1 MVQQPESDDEA
12 TIETPRFEPVPLPDD
27 EFKDQLAQV
36 IPHLRAFGRSL
47 SGSRDLA
54 DDLVQETLL
63 KAWAARKRFQAG
75 TNMRA
80 WTFIILRNLFLSQM
94 RRARFKGEWDEITAS
109 KLLAAP
115 ASQDRHVE
123 LGDMQRALLH
133 LPQPQRE
140 ALILVG
146 AGGFAYEEAAEICG
160 CAVGT
165 IKSRVARG
173 RVALEDLLTDGKLPS
188 RREHETD
195 GSRTALQ
202 SIMSEVDELSRD
214 RDPRE
219 CSRIPTG
226 EIGAVAR
233 LSQAS
238 RYDGFSRV
246 CAEQS
251 PRTSSSERTS
261 PSIAKAW
268 RRALPTPAWT
278 VGGATFTN
286 RLEEACTMAS
296 ILGLSVFTCLRTRR
310 ERPEFQT
317 LRALNVTDLGCC
329 MNETQSERSG

>member
-1 MVQQPESDDEA
+1 VADEPDDVVDSVVS
-12 TIETPRFEPVPLPDD
+12 PDPVPLSDPD
-27 EFKDQLAQV
+27 FKDQLAAV

-109 KLLAAP
+109 KILAAP
-115 ASQDRHVE
+115 ASQDRHIE
-123 LGDMQRALLH
+123 LGDMQRALML

-173 RVALEDLLTDGKLPS
+173 RVALETLLSSGKMPS
-188 RREHETD
+188 RRQHKSD
-195 GSRTALQ
+195 PNKTALQ
-202 SIMSEVDELSRD
+202 TIMGQVDELSRD
-214 RDPRE
+214 R
-219 CSRIPTG
+219 
-226 EIGAVAR
+226 
-233 LSQAS
+233 
-238 RYDGFSRV
+238 
-246 CAEQS
+246 
-251 PRTSSSERTS
+251 
-261 PSIAKAW
+261 
-268 RRALPTPAWT
+268 
-278 VGGATFTN
+278 
-286 RLEEACTMAS
+286 
-296 ILGLSVFTCLRTRR
+296 
-310 ERPEFQT
+310 
-317 LRALNVTDLGCC
+317 
-329 MNETQSERSG
+329 

>member
-1 MVQQPESDDEA
+1 MSSAFSNGGSLSQDPASVDED
-12 TIETPRFEPVPLPDD
+12 IEAVRPEPVPLPDN

-36 IPHLRAFGRSL
+36 LPHLRAFGRSL

-173 RVALEDLLTDGKLPS
+173 RVALENLLAEGKLTS
-188 RREHETD
+188 RREYVSD
-195 GSRTALQ
+195 GNSALA
-202 SIMSEVDELSRD
+202 SIMSEVDDLSRD
-214 RDPRE
+214 RDP
-219 CSRIPTG
+219 
-226 EIGAVAR
+226 GAR
-233 LSQAS
+233 
-238 RYDGFSRV
+238 
-246 CAEQS
+246 
-251 PRTSSSERTS
+251 
-261 PSIAKAW
+261 
-268 RRALPTPAWT
+268 
-278 VGGATFTN
+278 
-286 RLEEACTMAS
+286 
-296 ILGLSVFTCLRTRR
+296 
-310 ERPEFQT
+310 
-317 LRALNVTDLGCC
+317 DLD
-329 MNETQSERSG
+329 ED

>member
-1 MVQQPESDDEA
+1 MAGQ
-12 TIETPRFEPVPLPDD
+12 EPARNEKEVTGGGDWAPLPDN
-27 EFKDQLAQV
+27 EFKDQLTVV

-94 RRARFKGEWDEITAS
+94 RRARFKGEWDELTAS

-115 ASQDRHVE
+115 ASQDRHIE

-173 RVALEDLLTDGKLPS
+173 RVALESLLNDGKLPS
-188 RREHETD
+188 RRSHKTIENQ
-195 GSRTALQ
+195 TALQ
-202 SIMSEVDELSRD
+202 TIMNEVDELSRD
-214 RDPRE
+214 RDP
-219 CSRIPTG
+219 
-226 EIGAVAR
+226 
-233 LSQAS
+233 
-238 RYDGFSRV
+238 
-246 CAEQS
+246 
-251 PRTSSSERTS
+251 
-261 PSIAKAW
+261 
-268 RRALPTPAWT
+268 
-278 VGGATFTN
+278 
-286 RLEEACTMAS
+286 EAHFDEA
-296 ILGLSVFTCLRTRR
+296 
-310 ERPEFQT
+310 
-317 LRALNVTDLGCC
+317 
-329 MNETQSERSG
+329 

>member
-1 MVQQPESDDEA
+1 MTSAATGRVSESRHVYSSGGSLSDKPTTIDIDEL
-12 TIETPRFEPVPLPDD
+12 EDSEPRPEPVPLPDD
-27 EFKDQLAQV
+27 EFKTQLAQV

-109 KLLAAP
+109 KMLAAP

-173 RVALEDLLTDGKLPS
+173 RVALEALLTDGKLPS

-195 GSRTALQ
+195 PNRSALQ
-202 SIMSEVDELSRD
+202 TIMNEVDDLSRD
-214 RDPRE
+214 RDP
-219 CSRIPTG
+219 SG
-226 EIGAVAR
+226 
-233 LSQAS
+233 
-238 RYDGFSRV
+238 
-246 CAEQS
+246 
-251 PRTSSSERTS
+251 
-261 PSIAKAW
+261 
-268 RRALPTPAWT
+268 
-278 VGGATFTN
+278 
-286 RLEEACTMAS
+286 
-296 ILGLSVFTCLRTRR
+296 
-310 ERPEFQT
+310 
-317 LRALNVTDLGCC
+317 
-329 MNETQSERSG
+329 RSLHDEDD

>member
-1 MVQQPESDDEA
+1 LADESGAPPLSHRTTRFSTAYPNGGSLVQQPVSSDDDDE
-12 TIETPRFEPVPLPDD
+12 EEKPRFEPIPLPDD

-109 KLLAAP
+109 KMLAAP

-123 LGDMQRALLH
+123 LTDMQRALLH

-173 RVALEDLLTDGKLPS
+173 RVALEALLTDGKLPS
-188 RREHETD
+188 RREHENE
-195 GSRTALQ
+195 GGRSALQ

-214 RDPRE
+214 RDP
-219 CSRIPTG
+219 G
-226 EIGAVAR
+226 E
-233 LSQAS
+233 
-238 RYDGFSRV
+238 
-246 CAEQS
+246 
-251 PRTSSSERTS
+251 
-261 PSIAKAW
+261 
-268 RRALPTPAWT
+268 
-278 VGGATFTN
+278 
-286 RLEEACTMAS
+286 
-296 ILGLSVFTCLRTRR
+296 
-310 ERPEFQT
+310 
-317 LRALNVTDLGCC
+317 
-329 MNETQSERSG
+329 

>member
-1 MVQQPESDDEA
+1 MCSNDAYHDIAANESTEAGRVQVSDEKDRGIDPEA
-12 TIETPRFEPVPLPDD
+12 RAEPVPLPDA
-27 EFKDQLAQV
+27 EFKDELAQV

-47 SGSRDLA
+47 SGSRDMA

-94 RRARFKGEWDEITAS
+94 RRARFKGEWDDVTAS
-109 KLLAAP
+109 KILAAP

-173 RVALEDLLTDGKLPS
+173 RVALEALLSGGKLPS
-188 RREHETD
+188 RRQHKTNPD
-195 GSRTALQ
+195 KSVLQ
-202 SIMSEVDELSRD
+202 EIMSEVDELSRD
-214 RDPRE
+214 R
-219 CSRIPTG
+219 G
-226 EIGAVAR
+226 
-233 LSQAS
+233 
-238 RYDGFSRV
+238 
-246 CAEQS
+246 
-251 PRTSSSERTS
+251 
-261 PSIAKAW
+261 
-268 RRALPTPAWT
+268 
-278 VGGATFTN
+278 
-286 RLEEACTMAS
+286 
-296 ILGLSVFTCLRTRR
+296 
-310 ERPEFQT
+310 
-317 LRALNVTDLGCC
+317 
-329 MNETQSERSG
+329 

>member
-1 MVQQPESDDEA
+1 MFAELWPQTINRVGTVTSDDDDDDYVEP
-12 TIETPRFEPVPLPDD
+12 PRPEPVPLPDD
-27 EFKDQLAQV
+27 EFKDQLGAV

-94 RRARFKGEWDEITAS
+94 RRARFKGEWDDITAA
-109 KLLAAP
+109 KILAAP
-115 ASQDRHVE
+115 ASQDKHIE

-173 RVALEDLLTDGKLPS
+173 RVALEALMTGGKLPS
-188 RREHETD
+188 RRQHVTD
-195 GSRTALQ
+195 PNRTALQ
-202 SIMSEVDELSRD
+202 TIMGEVEELSRD
-214 RDPRE
+214 RL
-219 CSRIPTG
+219 
-226 EIGAVAR
+226 VAPD
-233 LSQAS
+233 A
-238 RYDGFSRV
+238 
-246 CAEQS
+246 
-251 PRTSSSERTS
+251 
-261 PSIAKAW
+261 
-268 RRALPTPAWT
+268 PA
-278 VGGATFTN
+278 
-286 RLEEACTMAS
+286 
-296 ILGLSVFTCLRTRR
+296 
-310 ERPEFQT
+310 
-317 LRALNVTDLGCC
+317 
-329 MNETQSERSG
+329 